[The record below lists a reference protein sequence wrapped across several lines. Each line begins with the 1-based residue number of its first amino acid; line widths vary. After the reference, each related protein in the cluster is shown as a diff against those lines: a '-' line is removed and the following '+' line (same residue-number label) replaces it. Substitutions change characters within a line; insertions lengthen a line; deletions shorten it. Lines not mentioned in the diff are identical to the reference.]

1 MADSPIILYDGVCA
15 LCNAFT
21 AFVLRHDVSDV
32 FKFAALQSAF
42 ARAALL
48 RHGVTASDLETV
60 YIVRAPGTDR
70 ETVIGRARA
79 VAFILGQLPR
89 TAWLGRLLAWVP
101 SPLANAGYALVATR
115 RYRLFGKFDTCPL
128 PSVAHRAK
136 FLDVSRD
143 PEQGPAATST
153 L

>member
-1 MADSPIILYDGVCA
+1 MVDSPIILYDGVCG

-21 AFVLRHDVSDV
+21 AFVLRHDVRGV
-32 FKFAALQSAF
+32 FTFAALQSAF

-48 RHGVTASDLETV
+48 RNGVAAPDLETV
-60 YIVRAPGTDR
+60 YVVRAPGTDR

-101 SPLANAGYALVATR
+101 SPFANAGYAFVAKR
-115 RYRLFGKFDTCPL
+115 RYRLFGRFDTCPL
-128 PSVAHRAK
+128 PSVAYRAK
-136 FLDVSRD
+136 FLDVSMD
-143 PEQGPAATST
+143 PEQGPRANTP
-153 L
+153 